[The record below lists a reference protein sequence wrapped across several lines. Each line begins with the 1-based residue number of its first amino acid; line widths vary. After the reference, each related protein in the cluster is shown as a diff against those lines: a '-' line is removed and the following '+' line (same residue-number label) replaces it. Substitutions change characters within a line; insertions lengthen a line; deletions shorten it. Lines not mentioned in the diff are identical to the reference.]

1 MIDYDKGD
9 VKLELELELEL
20 DLDIDLEYV
29 RIEHESIYALR
40 EFTFEE
46 TDQVIL
52 SGP

>member
-1 MIDYDKGD
+1 MIDYDKSD
-9 VKLELELELEL
+9 VELELEL
-20 DLDIDLEYV
+20 DMDIDMEYV

-46 TDQVIL
+46 TDQVVL